1 MKKISAPFDL
11 FISNIVVV
19 ERKYTPIEMIV
30 GQFYIERL
38 MKRRMI

>member
-19 ERKYTPIEMIV
+19 ERKYTHIEAKV

-38 MKRRMI
+38 MKRRVI